1 MPLSSIARFSAMTGL
16 IIRAETPED
25 IPAITALTDAAFA
38 NVAHSDQREAQI
50 VNLLREKDALA
61 VSLVAARNG
70 ETVGHVAA
78 SPVTLSD
85 GSRHW
90 FGIGPVSVL
99 PDYQGEGIGSALMQ
113 AVIAA
118 LREGG
123 AAGCVLLGDPSWYL
137 RFGFVA
143 TPLLRLP
150 GVPPEY
156 FQALLLDG
164 DWPDAEVHYHSAFAG

>member
-1 MPLSSIARFSAMTGL
+1 MSEVV
-16 IIRAETPED
+16 IRAETPED
-25 IPAITALTDAAFA
+25 ILAITALTDAAFA
-38 NVAHSDQREAQI
+38 NVIHSDQREAQI
-50 VNLLREKDALA
+50 VTLLREGGALT
-61 VSLVAARNG
+61 VSLVAVRNADI
-70 ETVGHVAA
+70 VGHVAA

-85 GSRHW
+85 DSRRW

-113 AVIAA
+113 AAIAA

-156 FQALLLDG
+156 FQALLLEG

>member
-1 MPLSSIARFSAMTGL
+1 MTGL
-16 IIRAETPED
+16 TIRAETPAD
-25 IPAITALTDAAFA
+25 IPAITALTDVAFA
-38 NVAHSDQREAQI
+38 NVTHSDQREAQI
-50 VNLLREKDALA
+50 VNLLRENGALT
-61 VSLVAARNG
+61 VSLVAMRHGDA
-70 ETVGHVAA
+70 VGHVAA
-78 SPVTLSD
+78 SPVSLSD
-85 GSRHW
+85 GSEHW

-99 PDYQGEGIGSALMQ
+99 PNYQGQGIGSALMQ

-118 LREGG
+118 LREKG

-156 FQALLLDG
+156 FQALLLAG
-164 DWPDAEVHYHSAFAG
+164 DWPDARVHYHSAFAG